1 MTHLHAD
8 PHSAAEQTAI
18 DAKNRF
24 EALEANARQE
34 LAETIAAEK
43 KDSSNAVESKAYIA
57 AQLADSKAD
66 SKAAD
71 SQLPETTRLAN
82 KISQI
87 SPQVQG
93 LWNEYAVKPQ
103 KTQPPKIQ
111 RSERW
116 CRVSGMSTLLK
127 PNTPSNPKNS
137 IWNDLGCPA
146 SNILVL
152 SSARVK
158 CHYR

>member
-1 MTHLHAD
+1 MPTHIEAHENCVGADIGVLTRLHAD

-18 DAKNRF
+18 DARNRF

-66 SKAAD
+66 IKAAD
-71 SQLPETTRLAN
+71 RQLPETTRLAN
-82 KISQI
+82 KISRI

-93 LWNEYAVKPQ
+93 LWNEYVAA
-103 KTQPPKIQ
+103 PP
-111 RSERW
+111 
-116 CRVSGMSTLLK
+116 
-127 PNTPSNPKNS
+127 NP
-137 IWNDLGCPA
+137 
-146 SNILVL
+146 
-152 SSARVK
+152 
-158 CHYR
+158 

>member
-1 MTHLHAD
+1 LTRLHAD

-18 DAKNRF
+18 DARNRF

-66 SKAAD
+66 IKAAD

-93 LWNEYAVKPQ
+93 LWNEYVAAPLNPS
-103 KTQPPKIQ
+103 PPPT
-111 RSERW
+111 SAG
-116 CRVSGMSTLLK
+116 S
-127 PNTPSNPKNS
+127 
-137 IWNDLGCPA
+137 LG
-146 SNILVL
+146 
-152 SSARVK
+152 
-158 CHYR
+158 

>member
-1 MTHLHAD
+1 LTRLHAD

-18 DAKNRF
+18 DARNRF

-57 AQLADSKAD
+57 AQLADSKTD
-66 SKAAD
+66 IKAAD

-93 LWNEYAVKPQ
+93 LWNEYVATPLNPSPPRLWNQYVAKPQ
-103 KTQPPKIQ
+103 NPKTHHSALVQGLWNDP
-111 RSERW
+111 
-116 CRVSGMSTLLK
+116 
-127 PNTPSNPKNS
+127 TPSTSKKY
-137 IWNDLGCPA
+137 LE
-146 SNILVL
+146 
-152 SSARVK
+152 
-158 CHYR
+158 